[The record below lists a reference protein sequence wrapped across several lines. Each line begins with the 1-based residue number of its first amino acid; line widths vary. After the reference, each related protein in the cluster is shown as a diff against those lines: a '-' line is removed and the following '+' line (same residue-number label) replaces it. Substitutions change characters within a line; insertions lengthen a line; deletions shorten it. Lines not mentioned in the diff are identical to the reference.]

1 LYHSCWRLSTIY
13 FLGLF
18 RAMLSQNNLNSPEE
32 YF

>member
-13 FLGLF
+13 FLRLSCPL
-18 RAMLSQNNLNSPEE
+18 LSQNNPNSPEE